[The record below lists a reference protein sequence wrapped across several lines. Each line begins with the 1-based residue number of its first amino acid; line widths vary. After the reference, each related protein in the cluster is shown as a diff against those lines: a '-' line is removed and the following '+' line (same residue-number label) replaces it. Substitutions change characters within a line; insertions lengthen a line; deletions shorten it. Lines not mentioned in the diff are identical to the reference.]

1 LNFASG
7 YRIPLR
13 AQTGRG
19 AWDSIRALAFAL
31 YISSSSDGDYLSAKG
46 MRALTI
52 GKIAELM
59 GINLHVERPHGQIPG
74 VVIGEL
80 GGPLYELVKLIE
92 QVLKETGEILER
104 SGYKNL
110 GAFVAEALQQA
121 GKVLDK
127 SNDAAVEV
135 ILERVLVPLLFNFFF
150 LTRIYLYQLVFAFPA
165 FRDMSQVNG
174 QRKHC
179 CFFLFSVERM
189 QYSDQSCS
197 HLLLQESLVPHSRHL
212 DSLWFTLTP
221 TFPYPRHKEYSYL
234 LRQCFALPPCPS
246 WCDRA
251 SC

>member
-1 LNFASG
+1 V
-7 YRIPLR
+7 PLH

-31 YISSSSDGDYLSAKG
+31 YISSSSDGDYLSAEG

-59 GINLHVERPHGQIPG
+59 GINLHVERPHEQIPG

-135 ILERVLVPLLFNFFF
+135 ILERVLGLIPLFFVLFLPN
-150 LTRIYLYQLVFAFPA
+150 LDLSLPA
-165 FRDMSQVNG
+165 SLCISRFSRYVTSQ
-174 QRKHC
+174 
-179 CFFLFSVERM
+179 
-189 QYSDQSCS
+189 
-197 HLLLQESLVPHSRHL
+197 
-212 DSLWFTLTP
+212 WP
-221 TFPYPRHKEYSYL
+221 T
-234 LRQCFALPPCPS
+234 
-246 WCDRA
+246 
-251 SC
+251 